1 MSTIASEHQVISQ
14 LLSSPVQKMSTA
26 LDPLFSS
33 VNMASI
39 PSPAASPEPGNIDLT
54 GNDNCM
60 TPTTPTAVGGDMQMK
75 YEPYIDIDSVCTC
88 PIRSTIFD
96 FHICTEM
103 THQSHVK
110 TACTEL
116 GINENCIALSLF
128 GKFTAMPEPN
138 SII

>member
-1 MSTIASEHQVISQ
+1 MISQ

-33 VNMASI
+33 VNMASV
-39 PSPAASPEPGNIDLT
+39 PSPAASPEPGSIDLT

-60 TPTTPTAVGGDMQMK
+60 TPTTPIAAGGDMQMK

-88 PIRSTIFD
+88 RIQSTIFGLSHLHPD
-96 FHICTEM
+96 DPPVTCVDHIT
-103 THQSHVK
+103 K
-110 TACTEL
+110 L
-116 GINENCIALSLF
+116 GINENGTALSLF

-138 SII
+138 